1 MTEITTGTQRS
12 GAGAHEQTLGAL
24 LERAAA
30 SERGVRFLDRHER
43 AEFLTYATLH
53 ERARDTG
60 RALRALGVE
69 PGDRVAIVLP
79 TGPTFYDAF
88 FGCVVVGAVPVP
100 LYPPVRLGRLAE
112 YHKQTVAQL
121 LGCRV
126 RLVLSDERT
135 SRVLG
140 RPAAAAGPALGFKL
154 VDDLRRHGREQCSG
168 ACGSRSAG
176 PYHLDSDH
184 VALIQHSSGT
194 TGTPR
199 PVRLTHRAVLANLD
213 AIRTRILSTH
223 PESAEVRHAAVSW
236 LPLYHDMGLI
246 GCLLTAL
253 AHPADLTL
261 IPPEAF
267 VADPA
272 IWLRALSRYGGTVSG
287 SPNFAYSYCA
297 ERIKPEEIEDIDLS
311 RWLVALTGA
320 EPVTAGALLR
330 FARRFEGYGFRLE
343 ALTPVYGLA
352 EATLAV
358 TFSDPAEPF
367 RAERFERSSLAGEG
381 VARSV
386 DGGLA
391 ADATP
396 PAETVELVSVGP
408 PVEGAGVR
416 IVGEDEAEVADGVLG
431 RVQVTGL
438 SLFDGYD
445 DERGYAERAD
455 DPPPAPAL
463 GPWFDTG
470 DTGFLRNGEL
480 YLYGRTKDV
489 IILRGRKYAPQEIET
504 ALDGLPGLR
513 RGCVA
518 AICVPIGEG
527 EEEGLVVLAERGRD
541 APPHEDESR
550 AAEVRRRVTEIT
562 GLVPSRVAIFGPGT
576 LPRTS
581 SGKIRRAEARRRY
594 RNGELAPP
602 NRVGALSLT
611 VEIIRSR
618 LALARM
624 SGTKPEES

>member
-1 MTEITTGTQRS
+1 MTETATGTEMS
-12 GAGAHEQTLGAL
+12 GADEQTLGTL
-24 LERAAA
+24 LERAADSA
-30 SERGVRFLDRHER
+30 RGVRILDRDER
-43 AEFLTYATLH
+43 PEFLTYADLRD
-53 ERARDTG
+53 RARDTG
-60 RALRALGVE
+60 QALRALGVE
-69 PGDRVAIVLP
+69 PGDRVALVLP
-79 TGPTFYDAF
+79 TGFTFYDAF
-88 FGCVVVGAVPVP
+88 FGCIMVGAVPVP
-100 LYPPVRLGRLAE
+100 LYPPVRIGRLAE
-112 YHKQTVAQL
+112 YHKQTATQL
-121 LGCRV
+121 TGCRV

-140 RPAAAAGPALGFKL
+140 RPVAAAGPALGLKI
-154 VDDLRRHGREQCSG
+154 VDVLRRHGRERCRGAGKSG
-168 ACGSRSAG
+168 TAQA
-176 PYHLDSDH
+176 YHADSGH

-199 PVRLTHRAVLANLD
+199 PVRLTHGAVLANLQ
-213 AIRTRILSTH
+213 AIRTRILRTH
-223 PESAEVRHAAVSW
+223 PETAEFRHAAVSW

-272 IWLRALSRYGGTVSG
+272 IWLRAMSRYGGTVSG

-297 ERIKPEEIEDIDLS
+297 ERINAEDIEGVDLS
-311 RWLVALTGA
+311 HWLVALTGA
-320 EPVTAGALLR
+320 EPVIPGALLR

-367 RAERFERSSLAGEG
+367 RAERFERSTLAGEG

-386 DGGLA
+386 TLTRD
-391 ADATP
+391 ADAQP
-396 PAETVELVSVGP
+396 RAETIELVSVGP

-416 IVGEDEAEVADGVLG
+416 IMGKDEAEVADGVLG
-431 RVQVTGL
+431 RVQVGGL
-438 SLFDGYD
+438 SMFDGYD
-445 DERGYAERAD
+445 DEREYGELAD
-455 DPPPAPAL
+455 DPSPKPVL

-480 YLYGRTKDV
+480 FLYGRTKDV

-518 AICVPIGEG
+518 AISVPRSEG
-527 EEEGLVVLAERGRD
+527 EEEVLVLLAERGRD
-541 APPHEDESR
+541 ASPRDDGLR
-550 AAEVRRRVTEIT
+550 AAEVRRRVTEMT
-562 GLVPSRVAIFGPGT
+562 GLVPSRVAILRPGT

-594 RNGELAPP
+594 CNGDLTPP
-602 NRVGALSLT
+602 NRVGALSLA
-611 VEIIRSR
+611 VEMIRSR

-624 SGTKPEES
+624 NGTKPEEP